1 MKILVVEDEPDLN
14 RIIVKHLQAEGYL
27 VDSCFNGNDAVY
39 YITEENY
46 DAVLLDAMLPG
57 KDGFQVLKDI
67 RSKRIETPVMFL
79 TARDQTEDIV
89 AGLDCGADDYVVK
102 PFSFDEVLARLRV
115 IIKRSPKEHGAS
127 YQCNDLIVDTD
138 KKSVTRQGIPI
149 ELSPKEYSILEYM
162 IRNKN
167 IALSRSQIES
177 NAWGIDFDGESNII
191 DVYIRY
197 LRKKIDDDF
206 DIKLIQT
213 VRGIGY
219 MLEDVQQSAHIK
231 LTLKLPRLK
240 DWIYAR
246 GYPMIYVH

>member
-14 RIIVKHLQAEGYL
+14 HIIVKHLKAEGYL
-27 VDSCFNGNDAVY
+27 VDSCFNGNDAIY
-39 YITEENY
+39 YITEEKY

-57 KDGFQVLKDI
+57 KDGFEVLKDI
-67 RSKRIETPVMFL
+67 RHKKVETPVMFL

-89 AGLDCGADDYVVK
+89 TGLDYGADDYVVK

-115 IIKRSPKEHGAS
+115 IIKRCPQEHGTCYS
-127 YQCNDLIVDTD
+127 CGNLVVDTD
-138 KKSVTRQGIPI
+138 KKSVERQGESI
-149 ELSPKEYSILEYM
+149 EVSPKEYSILEYM

-177 NAWGIDFDGESNII
+177 NAWGIDFEGESNII

-197 LRKKIDDDF
+197 LRKKFDDNY

-213 VRGIGY
+213 VRGVGY
-219 MLEDVQQSAHIK
+219 I
-231 LTLKLPRLK
+231 LK
-240 DWIYAR
+240 D
-246 GYPMIYVH
+246 PE

>member
-14 RIIVKHLQAEGYL
+14 HIISKHLKAEGYV

-39 YITEENY
+39 YITEEHY

-57 KDGFQVLKDI
+57 KDGFEVLRDI
-67 RSKRIETPVMFL
+67 RNKGIETPVMFL

-89 AGLDCGADDYVVK
+89 TGLDFGADDYVVK
-102 PFSFDEVLARLRV
+102 PFSFDEVMARLRV
-115 IIKRSPKEHGAS
+115 IIKRRPQKHGTT
-127 YQCNDLIVDTD
+127 YQCADLIVDIG
-138 KKSVTRQGIPI
+138 KKSASRSGTDI
-149 ELSPKEYSILEYM
+149 ELSPKEYAILEYM

-206 DIKLIQT
+206 EPKLIQT
-213 VRGIGY
+213 IRGIGY
-219 MLEDVQQSAHIK
+219 MLKES
-231 LTLKLPRLK
+231 
-240 DWIYAR
+240 
-246 GYPMIYVH
+246 

>member
-138 KKSVTRQGIPI
+138 KKSVARQGIPI

-206 DIKLIQT
+206 DVKLIQT
-213 VRGIGY
+213 IRGVGY
-219 MLEDVQQSAHIK
+219 MLNES
-231 LTLKLPRLK
+231 
-240 DWIYAR
+240 
-246 GYPMIYVH
+246 

>member
-89 AGLDCGADDYVVK
+89 EGLDCGADDYVVK

-206 DIKLIQT
+206 DVKLIQT

-219 MLEDVQQSAHIK
+219 MLEDVQ
-231 LTLKLPRLK
+231 
-240 DWIYAR
+240 
-246 GYPMIYVH
+246 

>member
-138 KKSVTRQGIPI
+138 KKSVTRHGIPI

-219 MLEDVQQSAHIK
+219 MLEDV
-231 LTLKLPRLK
+231 
-240 DWIYAR
+240 
-246 GYPMIYVH
+246 

>member
-206 DIKLIQT
+206 DVKLIQT
-213 VRGIGY
+213 IRGIGY
-219 MLEDVQQSAHIK
+219 MLEDIQ
-231 LTLKLPRLK
+231 
-240 DWIYAR
+240 
-246 GYPMIYVH
+246 

>member
-206 DIKLIQT
+206 DVKLIQT
-213 VRGIGY
+213 IRGVGY
-219 MLEDVQQSAHIK
+219 MLNES
-231 LTLKLPRLK
+231 
-240 DWIYAR
+240 
-246 GYPMIYVH
+246 

>member
-89 AGLDCGADDYVVK
+89 AGLNCGADDYVVK

-115 IIKRSPKEHGAS
+115 IIKRSPKEHGTS

-138 KKSVTRQGIPI
+138 KKSVTRGGISI
-149 ELSPKEYSILEYM
+149 DLSPKEYSILEYM

-206 DIKLIQT
+206 DTKLIQT

-219 MLEDVQQSAHIK
+219 MLNES
-231 LTLKLPRLK
+231 
-240 DWIYAR
+240 
-246 GYPMIYVH
+246 

>member
-1 MKILVVEDEPDLN
+1 MVSTHDKRKDLFMKILVVEDEPDLN
-14 RIIVKHLQAEGYL
+14 RIIVKHLLAEGYL

-67 RSKRIETPVMFL
+67 RSKKIETPVMFL

-89 AGLDCGADDYVVK
+89 AGLDYGADDYVVK

-115 IIKRSPKEHGAS
+115 IIKRRPKEHGTS
-127 YQCNDLIVDTD
+127 YRCNDLIVDTD
-138 KKSVTRQGIPI
+138 KKSVTRQRIPI

-206 DIKLIQT
+206 NVKLIQT

-219 MLEDVQQSAHIK
+219 MLEDVQ
-231 LTLKLPRLK
+231 
-240 DWIYAR
+240 
-246 GYPMIYVH
+246 

>member
-219 MLEDVQQSAHIK
+219 MLEDVQ
-231 LTLKLPRLK
+231 
-240 DWIYAR
+240 
-246 GYPMIYVH
+246 

>member
-115 IIKRSPKEHGAS
+115 IIKRSPKEHGSS

-138 KKSVTRQGIPI
+138 KKSVTRGGISI

-197 LRKKIDDDF
+197 LRKKIDDNF
-206 DIKLIQT
+206 DVKLIQT

-219 MLEDVQQSAHIK
+219 MLEDIQ
-231 LTLKLPRLK
+231 
-240 DWIYAR
+240 
-246 GYPMIYVH
+246 

>member
-14 RIIVKHLQAEGYL
+14 RIIVKHLRAEGYITE
-27 VDSCFNGNDAVY
+27 SCFNGNDAVY

-57 KDGFQVLKDI
+57 KDGFEVLKDI
-67 RSKRIETPVMFL
+67 RSKRIETPIMFL
-79 TARDQTEDIV
+79 TARDQTSDIV
-89 AGLDCGADDYVVK
+89 TGLDYGADDYVVK

-115 IIKRSPKEHGAS
+115 IIQRHPKEHGTTYKCA
-127 YQCNDLIVDTD
+127 DLTVDIN
-138 KKSVTRQGIPI
+138 KKSVTRNGTNI
-149 ELSPKEYSILEYM
+149 ELSPKEYAILEYM

-167 IALSRSQIES
+167 IALSRSQIEA
-177 NAWGIDFDGESNII
+177 NAWEIDFDGESNII

-206 DIKLIQT
+206 ETKLIQT

-219 MLEDVQQSAHIK
+219 MLKES
-231 LTLKLPRLK
+231 
-240 DWIYAR
+240 
-246 GYPMIYVH
+246 